1 MYDCPPDPTPL
12 YIFLSAIGG
21 WLAFALLSPLLR
33 RVWARVST
41 IRVDIPV
48 PVALVERCVCAC
60 RSVARVW
67 LRVLSAVR
75 YCLNPAAERRRKLG
89 RYLASLPPHSGL
101 TVYEEY
107 LAEIDA
113 LPSCAARQCLR
124 RNLARMMPRPSA
136 GAIAKARARRGRSRA
151 PEGLIRCLLN
161 GVKPDFYRG
170 ID

>member
-12 YIFLSAIGG
+12 YVFLSAFAG

-33 RVWARVST
+33 RVWARVSS
-41 IRVDIPV
+41 IRVDM
-48 PVALVERCVCAC
+48 PVALVERCACAC

-67 LRVLSAVR
+67 LRVSSAICR
-75 YCLNPAAERRRKLG
+75 CLNPAAERRRELG
-89 RYLASLPPHSGL
+89 RYLAALPPHSGL
-101 TVYEEY
+101 TAYEEY

-113 LPSCAARQCLR
+113 LPSGPARQCLR
-124 RNLARMMPRPSA
+124 HNLARMMPRPSA
-136 GAIAKARARRGRSRA
+136 RVVAKARARRGRSRA

-161 GVKPDFYRG
+161 GVKPDFYHG